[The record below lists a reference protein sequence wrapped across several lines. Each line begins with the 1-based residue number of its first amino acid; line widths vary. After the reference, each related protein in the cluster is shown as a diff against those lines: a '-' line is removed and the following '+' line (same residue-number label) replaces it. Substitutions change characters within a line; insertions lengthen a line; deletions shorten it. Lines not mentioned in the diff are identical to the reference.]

1 MNMTDQ
7 DGLIAVLEDTLRA
20 LCRPRNDFSLSGWK
34 DQAEARSEVDALV
47 AQLRG
52 GSVSDLLALQ
62 LLFSPTG
69 PVQEVSVK
77 SGWGKEFLC
86 LARRFDT
93 ELDRTS
99 PKEG

>member
-62 LLFSPTG
+62 LLFSPDWTCSG
-69 PVQEVSVK
+69 GEREKRLGERIFVS
-77 SGWGKEFLC
+77 G
-86 LARRFDT
+86 
-93 ELDRTS
+93 TS
-99 PKEG
+99 V